1 MKINW
6 IIDEKDIHHIQEFV
20 DSQRG
25 KSFVESRI
33 VRNVKGAIPDFNRDI
48 FWKEMI
54 SCLLTTQQRSG
65 PESFVTRFICTD
77 PFPLNLNECKNKSN
91 LKEFVED
98 TITNFR
104 GLRRAKTIGDEVLC
118 NFKWLKDGGWQEIE
132 VVVKSLV
139 ELRRRSSRFDDK
151 SIDIEREAAKVAI
164 DKLKGFGPKQSRNL
178 WQSLGLTRFEIPVD
192 SRITEWFNKNGFPV
206 MLSAG
211 ALSDENY
218 YEFVMEGIQK
228 ACEASDVYPCVLDA
242 AIFASFDQEWPK
254 DKLTKIN

>member
-6 IIDEKDIHHIQEFV
+6 IIEEKDIHHIKEFV
-20 DSQRG
+20 ESQSG
-25 KSFVESRI
+25 KSFVKNRI
-33 VRNVKGAIPDFNRDI
+33 VRNVEGDIPDFNRGI

-65 PESFVTRFICTD
+65 PKSFVTRFICTD
-77 PFPLNLNECKNKSN
+77 PFPLNLNECENKSN

-98 TITNFR
+98 TITNFG
-104 GLRRAKTIGDEVLC
+104 GLWRAKAIGDEVLC
-118 NFKWLKDGGWQEIE
+118 NFKRLENGGWQEIE
-132 VVVKSLV
+132 AIAKVLV
-139 ELRRRSSRFDDK
+139 ENRRRSPRFDDK
-151 SIDIEREAAKVAI
+151 CIERKAAKIAI

-192 SRITEWFNKNGFPV
+192 SRITKWFNKNGFPF

-218 YEFVMEGIQK
+218 YNFVMGGIQK
-228 ACEASDVYPCVLDA
+228 ACKESEVYPCVLDA
-242 AIFASFDQEWPK
+242 AIFASFD
-254 DKLTKIN
+254 

>member
-6 IIDEKDIHHIQEFV
+6 IIEKNDICCIKEYV

-25 KSFVESRI
+25 KSFVKKRI
-33 VRNVKGAIPDFNRDI
+33 ERNVEGGIPDCNRDI
-48 FWKEMI
+48 FWKEMV

-98 TITNFR
+98 TITNFG
-104 GLRRAKTIGDEVLC
+104 GLRRAKTIGDAVLC

-132 VVVKSLV
+132 AIAKVLV
-139 ELRRRSSRFDDK
+139 ESRRQSPRFDDK
-151 SIDIEREAAKVAI
+151 FIDIERGAAKVAI
-164 DKLKGFGPKQSRNL
+164 DKFKGFGPKQSRNL

-192 SRITEWFNKNGFPV
+192 SRITKWFNKNGFPV
-206 MLSAG
+206 RLSAG

-218 YEFVMEGIQK
+218 YNFVMDGIQQACK
-228 ACEASDVYPCVLDA
+228 ASEVYPCVLDA
-242 AIFASFDQEWPK
+242 AIFASFDQEWPE
-254 DKLTKIN
+254 DKLIW